1 MRLTKSDRRMKT
13 MHMKKKSIR
22 QANYRERQI
31 VKNDLIVLKYLL
43 EVYGDL
49 PISIIYQQQREYLME
64 LEINK
69 GELNVRKKK

>member
-1 MRLTKSDRRMKT
+1 MKT